1 MLREIPG
8 ALASELRLLEFRGPR
23 GLEALEAALSVTL
36 AVLAALALHSDDPWW
51 AGISAFMV
59 TRASLAVAL
68 SRGIMRVAGSV
79 VGAAIGVII
88 LGLFVYQPLP
98 FCLCLFVVAC
108 VGFFGFA
115 ISRFSYAWLM
125 GAVTANLVML
135 MAFTQPQGAFT
146 IAVDRVADVVIGTAA
161 SLLVCG
167 LMPAPDDTGPV
178 AVPGQL
184 SPPPLAFWR
193 RCYGAELQHWL
204 NGKWRLVMHACR
216 IALTVM
222 LLPALASWLAP
233 VSPVTIGLTA
243 VMVMSVPTTV
253 ILEADTRIIVQRSAH
268 RVIGCL
274 LGALIGLACLAVVG
288 SDFVLWTL
296 LLVTGVW
303 LCSQIQTGTT
313 GVSYIGTQAMFAFLM
328 SMVQSQG
335 PPLSIGPGFE
345 RLVGVMGGL
354 SILFVITLI
363 LSLIPM
369 PQPATPPARGN

>member
-36 AVLAALALHSDDPWW
+36 AVLAALAVHSDNPWW

-79 VGAAIGVII
+79 VGAAIGVIA
-88 LGLFVYQPLP
+88 LRLFVYQPLP

-115 ISRFSYAWLM
+115 SSRFSYGWLM

-135 MAFTQPQGAFT
+135 IAFTQPQVAFT

-167 LMPAPDDTGPV
+167 LMPVPDDTGPV
-178 AVPGQL
+178 GAPGQL
-184 SPPPLAFWR
+184 SLPPLAFWR
-193 RCYGAELQHWL
+193 RRWEAELQRWL
-204 NGKWRLVMHACR
+204 NGKWQLVMHACR

-222 LLPALASWLAP
+222 LLPALANWLAP

-243 VMVMSVPTTV
+243 VMVMAVPPTV

-268 RVIGCL
+268 RLIGCL
-274 LGALIGLACLAVVG
+274 LGALLGLACLAVVG

-296 LLVTGVW
+296 FLLTGVW

-313 GVSYIGTQAMFAFLM
+313 GVSYVGTQAMFAFVM

-335 PPLSIGPGFE
+335 PPLSISPGFE
-345 RLVGVMGGL
+345 RLIGVTAGL

-369 PQPATPPARGN
+369 SQPATPPAVGD